1 MLDPPV
7 GSARW
12 MFFVFFSLLAL
23 MRSGLWL
30 TLIVTRCSPNG
41 ARPASPPSAVPR
53 TTAIGIEHSHDNE
66 RPNQAENPST
76 NLGLLGPI
84 SILAVGVGTAGGAG
98 FVPRAPGTAG
108 AVVAVAAFAF
118 AVQLGFSLAAHFAT
132 VFAVS
137 LIGIWAS
144 GACEVAFGRHDDG
157 RIVIDEVA
165 GQWLALLPLLALSD
179 SGLWVAGLVT
189 GFVAFRWFDIAKP
202 GPVGWAERRFE
213 GGLGVMADDLV
224 AGALAAGVVGGFVA
238 AANASAGRGIA

>member
-1 MLDPPV
+1 M
-7 GSARW
+7 GR
-12 MFFVFFSLLAL
+12 
-23 MRSGLWL
+23 
-30 TLIVTRCSPNG
+30 
-41 ARPASPPSAVPR
+41 
-53 TTAIGIEHSHDNE
+53 
-66 RPNQAENPST
+66 
-76 NLGLLGPI
+76 LGPI

-118 AVQLGFSLAAHFAT
+118 AAQLGLSLGAHFAI

-137 LIGIWAS
+137 VIGIWAS

-179 SGLWVAGLVT
+179 SGLWIAGLVT

-224 AGALAAGVVGGFVA
+224 AGALAAGVVGVFVA